1 VPFTADDSEEVVVSS
16 LPDVLNV
23 TSTSLQDKIVLVTV
37 SGEIDLAGAPILADA
52 LAEVLR
58 PPAPQ
63 LVLVDLRD
71 VSFLD
76 SSGINALIDAHHQA
90 LTSSAHLRICGANKA
105 VSNPLEV
112 MGMTDYLE
120 IYDNRAAALAD
131 TSIG

>member
-1 VPFTADDSEEVVVSS
+1 VPFAADDSEEVVVSS

-23 TSTSLQDKIVLVTV
+23 TSTSLRDKIVLVTV

-90 LTSSAHLRICGANKA
+90 LTSSAHLRICGANQA

>member
-1 VPFTADDSEEVVVSS
+1 MPFTADDSEEVVVSS

-23 TSTSLQDKIVLVTV
+23 TSTSLQDKVVLVTV
-37 SGEIDLAGAPILADA
+37 AGEIDLAGAPIFADA

-63 LVLVDLRD
+63 MVLVDLRA

-90 LTSSAHLRICGANKA
+90 LTSSAHLRIYGANQA